1 MRSPDRR
8 LGQSQKGRN
17 GPQDISPL
25 HQSAFE
31 GVRAVD
37 SCDVVFP
44 PPGQL
49 RVRRIISRSRTI
61 PTGKYPSVK
70 LERWTHWESEVE
82 CNGQRLVDVCPAVS
96 SFGEQPLTIHFEA
109 GGQCHQHIPDLIL
122 SRADALP
129 TLIEFKS
136 DEDGRLE
143 EARQRAALLAP
154 CLCELGFNYRLV
166 LGSTIKRDAYLKNAT
181 WLRKFAG
188 KPLPL
193 VHYER
198 ARRAFDYTGSMS
210 LREFMLALG
219 IPQVAIWTLSRLV
232 LSGRIALSMKEEMSP
247 EQLLRW
253 NPSNAKEVGIE
264 WLQAAFN
271 ETL

>member
-8 LGQSQKGRN
+8 LGQSQKGQKA
-17 GPQDISPL
+17 PQDISPL

-31 GVRAVD
+31 GVREVD
-37 SCDVVFP
+37 SCDVVLP

-82 CNGQRLVDVCPAVS
+82 CNGQRLVDVCPAVLT
-96 SFGEQPLTIHFEA
+96 FGEQPLTVHFEA
-109 GGQCHQHIPDLIL
+109 GGQRHKHVPDLIL
-122 SRADALP
+122 RRADVRP

-136 DEDGRLE
+136 DDDEKLE
-143 EARQRAALLAP
+143 EARQRAALLRP
-154 CLCELGFNYRLV
+154 CLYEHGFNYILV
-166 LGSTIKRDAYLKNAT
+166 LGSTLTRDAYLKNAA

-188 KPLPL
+188 KALPL
-193 VHYER
+193 VHYEC
-198 ARRAFDYTGSMS
+198 ARRAFDSTGSMS
-210 LREFMLALG
+210 LREFLPVLG
-219 IPQVAIWTLSRLV
+219 LPQVALWTLSRLI
-232 LSGRIALSMKEEMSP
+232 LSGRIAHSMKEPMNP
-247 EQLLRW
+247 EKLLRW
-253 NPSNAKEVGIE
+253 VPSNTQEAGLE